1 MLFVGGHYKK
11 TKMRGVG
18 LTCQSFL
25 HVSRSS
31 DVDVL
36 PPIGIFCGAIP
47 MILKYVQL
55 SRTDT
60 IVWIVEKAA
69 TVIAQGISAPF
80 P

>member
-36 PPIGIFCGAIP
+36 PPTGILCGANP

-55 SRTDT
+55 SSTDT

-69 TVIAQGISAPF
+69 TVIT
-80 P
+80 